1 MGVSSYDRDDVK
13 VKGVNNITGLA
24 TEISSVDDGGK
35 ERLCVDA
42 NISGVSITAASVITA
57 NILRQDEINVTVKVE
72 TDLPNSTYTVPAGKV
87 FGLTMFGGSYDTQ
100 SPMYIRLKKQ
110 TGGTGPWETLFR
122 VTLKQHGQD
131 ESNHQITLSHA
142 IMVGN
147 PGDVFKITY
156 DSALSKGSLWA
167 GFTGAEY

>member
-1 MGVSSYDRDDVK
+1 MSVGSFDRDDVK
-13 VKGVNNITGLA
+13 VKGVRGGDSYEIDAIDDNGVERLAVDAKITGI
-24 TEISSVDDGGK
+24 E
-35 ERLCVDA
+35 
-42 NISGVSITAASVITA
+42 ITAASVITA
-57 NILRQDEINVTVKVE
+57 NILRQDEIDINTKAE

-87 FGLTMFGGSYDTQ
+87 FGITMFGGSYDTQ

-142 IMVGN
+142 IMVGD
-147 PGDVFKITY
+147 PGDVFKVTY
-156 DSALSKGSLWA
+156 ESALSKGTLWA
-167 GFTGAEY
+167 GYTGSEY